1 MVQPAVVQPARQ
13 VAAPSIQC
21 RTEYVTL
28 WDTEYQEK
36 EEQICATIYEKQ
48 CHTRQQRLCQPTT
61 RQECRTE
68 YEQQCATV
76 YKNVCVE
83 QYKTEYEP
91 YTESECTTE
100 YKQDCQY
107 QWEGEGNDKVWAP
120 IQGTCQNVP
129 YDQCQDVTKTHAK
142 QVAYQKCQDVP
153 EQACQSVPK
162 QVCVTVPDQVCTN
175 EPLTECQDVPR
186 QQCHSEHKKFPIRV
200 SRQEAKKICDEG
212 YNGPA
217 RVQAPTFVAP
227 EPVRPTVFVASSVT
241 NLLDNARPAVPQPI
255 LPQPT
260 LPEILDEKAKL
271 QAKNDRIV
279 FG

>member
-1 MVQPAVVQPARQ
+1 VVQPARQ

-28 WDTEYQEK
+28 WDTKYQEK
-36 EEQICATIYEKQ
+36 EEQICATVYEKQ
-48 CHTRQQRLCQPTT
+48 CHTRQHRLCQPTT

-107 QWEGEGNDKVWAP
+107 QWEGQGNDKVWAP
-120 IQGTCQNVP
+120 IQRTCQNVP

-186 QQCHSEHKKFPIRV
+186 QQCHSEHKKFPVRV
-200 SRQEAKKICDEG
+200 SRQQAKKVCDEA
-212 YNGPA
+212 YNSPVP
-217 RVQAPTFVAP
+217 VQTPTFAVP
-227 EPVRPTVFVASSVT
+227 SVT
-241 NLLDNARPAVPQPI
+241 HLLGSNR
-255 LPQPT
+255 PT
-260 LPEILDEKAKL
+260 LPEILDVKSKLKAEK
-271 QAKNDRIV
+271 DRIV

>member
-1 MVQPAVVQPARQ
+1 MLLTSLVQGASHYGGVSVVQPAVVQPARQ

-28 WDTEYQEK
+28 WDTKYQEK
-36 EEQICATIYEKQ
+36 EEQICGTVYEKQ

-68 YEQQCATV
+68 YKQQCATV

-107 QWEGEGNDKVWAP
+107 QWEGQGNDKVWAP

-186 QQCHSEHKKFPIRV
+186 QQCHSEHKKFPVRV
-200 SRQEAKKICDEG
+200 SRQQAKKICDKG
-212 YNGPA
+212 YNGPMP
-217 RVQAPTFVAP
+217 VQAPAFTAP
-227 EPVRPTVFVASSVT
+227 SVT
-241 NLLDNARPAVPQPI
+241 HLLGSN
-255 LPQPT
+255 QPT
-260 LPEILDEKAKL
+260 LPEILDVKSKLRAEK
-271 QAKNDRIV
+271 DRIV